1 MDHALSLIAENGQRV
16 LLWVLGLLA
25 FVPGLIWAWY
35 SWKTRNFMNRM
46 NSSINFKDDKG
57 IFAFTTIDETELA
70 SLFNLFSRLLLTRLA
85 RQGTAFLYFK
95 NQEEA
100 WNYLNVILNH
110 LSSKF
115 GEGALAY
122 AVGKAT
128 KVEFIFGITCE
139 RHKELK
145 TRKFRVMLATPEL
158 LAEIHANRLDRALDP
173 TYADPRHNGI
183 RGETL
188 KEMADMWYDPTRAMN
203 LGRINLY
210 LKD

>member
-1 MDHALSLIAENGQRV
+1 MEHLLSLAADNWQRAAMWIV
-16 LLWVLGLLA
+16 GLLA

-35 SWKTRNFMNRM
+35 SWKTRNFMGRV
-46 NSSINFKDDKG
+46 NSSVNFRDNKG
-57 IFAFTTIDETELA
+57 VFAFATIDEADLA
-70 SLFNLFSRLLLTRLA
+70 SLFNLFSRLMLARLA
-85 RQGTAFLYFK
+85 RQAPAFLRFSGK
-95 NQEEA
+95 EEA

-122 AVGKAT
+122 AAGHAK
-128 KVEFIFGITCE
+128 KVEFIFGLTCE
-139 RHKELK
+139 RHKDLK

-158 LAEIHANRLDRALDP
+158 LAEIHAGLEP

-188 KEMADMWYDPTRAMN
+188 KEMAAMWHDPAQAHN
-203 LGRINLY
+203 LQRINLY
-210 LKD
+210 LKND